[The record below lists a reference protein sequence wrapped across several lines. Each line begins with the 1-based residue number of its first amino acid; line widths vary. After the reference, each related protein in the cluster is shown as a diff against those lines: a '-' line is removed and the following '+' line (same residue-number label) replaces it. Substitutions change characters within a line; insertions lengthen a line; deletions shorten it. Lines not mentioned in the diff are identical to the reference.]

1 MRTKML
7 VNYVLWVLSAL
18 VCFAKAATIDDA
30 KLYAPNPPV
39 THRAFF
45 TIEYFNNATQQVE
58 ETDVTIELYGT
69 VVPKTV
75 DNFVKLAK
83 GVTAVMKGKDEKKD
97 RFTLGY
103 KDTLFHRIINDF
115 MIQGGD
121 VLPDVGPFNIFGG
134 MFFDDENFDLKHDR
148 PGRLSMANINKPD
161 TNASQ
166 FFIVTSTRA
175 LDELDGKHVVFG
187 QVVAGLEGLLEKV
200 QFVETT
206 KDEYKPKHDVKLKYS
221 LVEDLQISNKEQLH
235 EKYLQDLLAFQNGD
249 RSKGLTMSTTIKQG
263 AKEEKIMRELR
274 YEDLHHPLVKVVLG
288 MVLISAIYIVSK
300 NRKRIF
306 SKTTKI
312 VSMRHE

>member
-1 MRTKML
+1 ML

-18 VCFAKAATIDDA
+18 LCFTKAANIDNA

-45 TIEYFNNATQQVE
+45 TIEYFNNATGKIE
-58 ETDVTIELYGT
+58 ETDLTIELYGT

-103 KDTLFHRIINDF
+103 KDTLFHRVISNF

-121 VLPDVGPFNIFGG
+121 VLPNVGPFNIHGG
-134 MFFDDENFDLKHDR
+134 TFFDDENFDLKHDR
-148 PGRLSMANINKPD
+148 PGRLSMANINKPN

-166 FFIVTSTRA
+166 FFIVTSIEA
-175 LDELDGKHVVFG
+175 LEDLDNKHVVFG
-187 QVVAGLEGLLEKV
+187 QVVAGLEDLIEKV
-200 QFVETT
+200 QYVETT
-206 KDEYKPKHDVKLKYS
+206 EGDYKPKHDVKLKYS
-221 LVEDLQISNKEQLH
+221 IVEDLQIANQEQLH
-235 EKYLQDLLAFQNGD
+235 DKYLEDLTAFQNGD
-249 RSKGLTMSTTIKQG
+249 RTKGLTMATTFKQG
-263 AKEEKIMRELR
+263 VKEESIMRELK
-274 YEDLHHPLVKVVLG
+274 YEDLHHPLVKVVFG
-288 MVLISAIYIVSK
+288 MVLIGAIYVISK

-306 SKTTKI
+306 NKTTNI